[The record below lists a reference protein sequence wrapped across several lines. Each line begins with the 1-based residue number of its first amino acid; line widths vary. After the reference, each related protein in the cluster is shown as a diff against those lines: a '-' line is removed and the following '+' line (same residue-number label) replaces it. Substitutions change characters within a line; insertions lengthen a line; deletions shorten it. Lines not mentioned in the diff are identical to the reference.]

1 MKGEREIM
9 SEEIKEESYMVEKS
23 KILEA
28 AKKCATTKAAL
39 KILFPEAFKGTYYR
53 SGDLFGVTDKQA
65 LNTRLTI
72 SKYFKDDTD
81 ILEIGPRT
89 NLGMIRLPISHC
101 VILVHDK
108 GQYQYRLV
116 HLATGYAYN
125 EKTYKR
131 TEEGI
136 EIPSEDL
143 AGLTLYLVGLSAPR
157 SYPLC

>member
-39 KILFPEAFKGTYYR
+39 KILFPEAFKGNYFR
-53 SGDLFGVTDKQA
+53 SGDLFVVTNKQA

-72 SKYFKDDTD
+72 SKYFKDDGD
-81 ILEIGPRT
+81 SLVIV
-89 NLGMIRLPISHC
+89 SHSSKSKVPLNQC
-101 VILVHDK
+101 VLLIHDG
-108 GQYQYRLV
+108 GQYQYRLI
-116 HLATGYAYN
+116 HLTTGYAYN
-125 EKTYKR
+125 EKSYKR
-131 TEEGI
+131 TDDGSI

-143 AGLTLYLVGLSAPR
+143 AGLTLYQEGISRPR
-157 SYPLC
+157 STPFY

>member
-1 MKGEREIM
+1 M

-39 KILFPEAFKGTYYR
+39 KILFPEAFKGIYYR
-53 SGDLFGVTDKQA
+53 SGDLFAVTDKQA

-72 SKYFKDDTD
+72 SKYFKDEEG
-81 ILEIGPRT
+81 ILEIGTRVH
-89 NLGMIRLPISHC
+89 LGTVRIAVNHC
-101 VILVHDK
+101 VVLIHDG

-116 HLATGYAYN
+116 HLATGYAFN
-125 EKTYKR
+125 NKSYKR
-131 TEEGI
+131 TDEGI

-143 AGLTLYLVGLSAPR
+143 SGLVLCFEGLSKPKTT
-157 SYPLC
+157 PV